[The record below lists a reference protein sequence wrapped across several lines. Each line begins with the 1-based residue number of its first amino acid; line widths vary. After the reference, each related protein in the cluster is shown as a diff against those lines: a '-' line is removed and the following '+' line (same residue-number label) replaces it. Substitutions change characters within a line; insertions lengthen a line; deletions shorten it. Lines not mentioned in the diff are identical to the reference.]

1 MRSSSFSALGAWVR
15 GENRVYSEEGGAVEH
30 LRHHHAAR
38 PDVHLVRV
46 ALVATPPQVYRVLH
60 QQLRSAVVARDHVA
74 RQVRRVRTCQAEV
87 AQLRGKRGKSTPQ
100 RHPTTSATR
109 SPASRPGG

>member
-1 MRSSSFSALGAWVR
+1 MR

-109 SPASRPGG
+109 SPASRLGG